1 MMTSA
6 KAALSHFARSTP
18 SSDASQTSA
27 QGPAQSPAQSPA
39 YVSYLRAL
47 RRRAMTIQL
56 WQIGLVAALLIL
68 WEVAPRA
75 GWINPML
82 TSYPSAVARTFV
94 KMIEDGSLQTHTL
107 ATVIE
112 TVVGFVGGML
122 LGIFCAVVLWW
133 SSYLYRVLDPF
144 IVVLNAIP
152 KIALVPIFYI
162 WLGDVASIYAMAI
175 AISVFVTILMLYTG
189 FQSIDPDKIR
199 LVRLFGASRL
209 KVLTKIVLPGSVP
222 TMIAALKVNVGL
234 ALVGVVVGEFQ
245 AAKEGLGYLIT
256 YGSQIFQMNLVMTA
270 IVVLAVISSLLFA
283 GIQWLE
289 ATALKRH
296 GSGSSGN

>member
-1 MMTSA
+1 MMLSA
-6 KAALSHFARSTP
+6 KAALAHFVRPASRSDGKMKP
-18 SSDASQTSA
+18 V
-27 QGPAQSPAQSPA
+27 PSPA
-39 YVSYLRAL
+39 YSAYLAALKRRAL
-47 RRRAMTIQL
+47 SIQL
-56 WQIGLVAALLIL
+56 WQIGLVAALLIV
-68 WEVAPRA
+68 WEVAPRM

-82 TSYPSAVARTFV
+82 TSYPSAIGRTFAT
-94 KMIEDGSLQTHTL
+94 MIQDGTLTTHTL
-107 ATVIE
+107 VTLSE
-112 TVVGFVGGML
+112 TVVGFIGGML
-122 LGIFCAVVLWW
+122 LGTLCAVVLWW

-162 WLGDVASIYAMAI
+162 WLGNVASIYAMAI

-189 FQSIDPDKIR
+189 FQGIDPDKIK
-199 LVRLFGASRL
+199 LVRLFGASRF

-245 AAKEGLGYLIT
+245 AAKAGLGYLIT

-270 IVVLAVISSLLFA
+270 IVVLAVISSLLFI
-283 GIQWLE
+283 GIQALE
-289 ATALKRH
+289 ATALRRH
-296 GSGSSGN
+296 GSSGSGT

>member
-6 KAALSHFARSTP
+6 KAALSHFAR
-18 SSDASQTSA
+18 
-27 QGPAQSPAQSPA
+27 PAPRSGTLPVQSPA
-39 YVSYLRAL
+39 YAGYLRAL
-47 RRRAMTIQL
+47 KRRALTIQL
-56 WQIGLVAALLIL
+56 WQIGLVAALLVL

-82 TSYPSAVARTFV
+82 TSYPSAVGRTFM
-94 KMIEDGSLQTHTL
+94 KMIQDGSLTTHTL
-107 ATVIE
+107 VTLTETVI
-112 TVVGFVGGML
+112 GFVGGML
-122 LGIFCAVVLWW
+122 LGTFCAVVLWW

-189 FQSIDPDKIR
+189 FQQIDPDKIK
-199 LVRLFGASRL
+199 LVRLFGATRL

-234 ALVGVVVGEFQ
+234 ALVGVIVGEFQ
-245 AAKEGLGYLIT
+245 AAKAGLGYLIN

-283 GIQWLE
+283 AIQWLE
-289 ATALKRH
+289 ATALRRH
-296 GSGSSGN
+296 GSAGGGH